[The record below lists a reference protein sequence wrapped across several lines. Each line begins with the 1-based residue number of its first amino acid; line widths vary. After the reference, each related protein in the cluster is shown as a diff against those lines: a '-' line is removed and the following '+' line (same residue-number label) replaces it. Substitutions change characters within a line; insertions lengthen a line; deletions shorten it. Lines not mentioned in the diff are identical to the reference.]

1 MPVQAHVVEII
12 LPEGLVEDDGHG
24 IGQVQGAD
32 VADHGDPHGALL
44 IFQEDFLRD
53 AGALFS
59 EHDIAVRLVGDVGVD
74 LGAFRGGHID
84 LGPGVFLQEILI
96 VDVGG
101 HIEVLPVVHAGPP
114 EVLLSEAKAQGFDE
128 VKSRARGHAGT
139 ADISRIGGNFWLQKY
154 NI

>member
-1 MPVQAHVVEII
+1 MAY
-12 LPEGLVEDDGHG
+12 
-24 IGQVQGAD
+24 
-32 VADHGDPHGALL
+32 
-44 IFQEDFLRD
+44 
-53 AGALFS
+53 
-59 EHDIAVRLVGDVGVD
+59 
-74 LGAFRGGHID
+74 ID
-84 LGPGVFLQEILI
+84 LGSGVFLQEILI

-139 ADISRIGGNFWLQKY
+139 ADISRIGGNFQLQKY